1 MFEEKNLESGIDD
14 DDKTSEFDSNKDPRE
29 LGKEKKY
36 IEKRR
41 DREQKELNS
50 EKKRLLLAL
59 DKAITDIYTMSSVVR
74 SQIQIL
80 QDLQEV
86 YHVSFRKKL
95 ERSVASTINVPVI
108 SKQKEQI
115 RAAVRTIDVVIQGR
129 KAFCAA
135 LDDLVRDFKKTNDSV
150 ISTAPLSDFFFYLQ
164 IKNTNRYP
172 L

>member
-1 MFEEKNLESGIDD
+1 MYEEKNLEPGIDD
-14 DDKTSEFDSNKDPRE
+14 NETNELDSSGNPRE
-29 LGKEKKY
+29 LTKEKKK
-36 IEKRR
+36 IEKKRY
-41 DREQKELNS
+41 REQKELNS
-50 EKKRLLLAL
+50 ERKKMLFAL
-59 DKAITDIYTMSSVVR
+59 NKAITDIYTMTSVVR

-86 YHVSFRKKL
+86 YQVSFRKKL
-95 ERSVASTINVPVI
+95 ERSVASTINIPVI

-135 LDDLVRDFKKTNDSV
+135 LDDLVQDFKKTNDTV
-150 ISTAPLSDFFFYLQ
+150 ISTALLSDLFFYLRTR
-164 IKNTNRYP
+164 NTNRYP

>member
-1 MFEEKNLESGIDD
+1 MYEEKTLESGIDD
-14 DDKTSEFDSNKDPRE
+14 NELESSRDPRE
-29 LGKEKKY
+29 LTKEKKK
-36 IEKRR
+36 IEKQRY
-41 DREQKELNS
+41 REQKELNS
-50 EKKRLLLAL
+50 EKKKMLLVLN
-59 DKAITDIYTMSSVVR
+59 KAITDIYTMTSVVR

-135 LDDLVRDFKKTNDSV
+135 LDDLVQDFKKTNDTV
-150 ISTAPLSDFFFYLQ
+150 ISTAPLSDLFFFYLRTR
-164 IKNTNRYP
+164 NTNRYP

>member
-1 MFEEKNLESGIDD
+1 MYEEKNLESGTDD
-14 DDKTSEFDSNKDPRE
+14 DNETSELDSSGNP
-29 LGKEKKY
+29 KEKKR
-36 IEKRR
+36 IEKQRY
-41 DREQKELNS
+41 REQKELDRG
-50 EKKRLLLAL
+50 KKRMLLDLN
-59 DKAITDIYTMSSVVR
+59 KAITDIYTITSVVR

-135 LDDLVRDFKKTNDSV
+135 LDDLVQDFKKTNDTV
-150 ISTAPLSDFFFYLQ
+150 ISTAPLFDLFSYLRTR
-164 IKNTNRYP
+164 NTNRYP